1 MLPSRVRAT
10 RIGQITSSV
19 VPMGGSPARSSVTG
33 CPGDVG
39 EPQTQSVVSQLL
51 YDLFAIRH
59 QDRVL

>member
-10 RIGQITSSV
+10 RIGSSAT
-19 VPMGGSPARSSVTG
+19 PMGGSPARSSVTG